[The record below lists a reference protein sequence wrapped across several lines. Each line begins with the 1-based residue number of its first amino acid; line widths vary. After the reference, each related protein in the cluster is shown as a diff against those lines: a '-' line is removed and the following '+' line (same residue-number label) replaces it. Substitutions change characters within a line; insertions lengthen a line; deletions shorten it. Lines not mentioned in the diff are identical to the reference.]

1 MKKIISIFIFVLI
14 LSGCTYTAVNE
25 TGNAIDSNKVALIVK
40 GKTTESEISSM
51 FGQPLTKTV
60 ISETDTKW
68 IYQHIVSKAS
78 AQAYTGKTNS
88 SLTNE
93 VLDILF
99 RNGVVVNF
107 SFSQSE
113 SNPKMS
119 VSQSL

>member
-1 MKKIISIFIFVLI
+1 MFALI

-25 TGNAIDSNKVALIVK
+25 TGSVIDPNKVDLIVK

-51 FGQPLTKTV
+51 FGKPFTKTV

-68 IYQHIVSKAS
+68 IYQHIVSRAS
-78 AQAYTGKTNS
+78 SQAYTGKTNS
-88 SLTNE
+88 SLNSE

-113 SNPKMS
+113 SNPTMNLT
-119 VSQSL
+119 QSF

>member
-1 MKKIISIFIFVLI
+1 MKKIILFFMFVLF

-25 TGNAIDSNKVALIVK
+25 TGSVIDPNKVALIVK

-51 FGQPLTKTV
+51 FGKPFTKTV

-68 IYQHIVSKAS
+68 IYQHIVSRAS

-88 SLTNE
+88 SLNSE

-113 SNPKMS
+113 SNPTMNIT
-119 VSQSL
+119 QSF